1 MASANTPGS
10 PCGTYG
16 EFAVTAETVT
26 CTYTTLGADAFTVSK
41 NDTVTSVH
49 VVTIEGGGG
58 GG

>member
-1 MASANTPGS
+1 
-10 PCGTYG
+10 
-16 EFAVTAETVT
+16 VT